1 MLEKDL
7 WMLQCKMLSILICL
21 YETLFFVVDSKY
33 GWREVCVWNKIEVL
47 KKKKMTSIL
56 IISLIRTVS
65 VR

>member
-47 KKKKMTSIL
+47 KKKK
-56 IISLIRTVS
+56 
-65 VR
+65 

>member
-47 KKKKMTSIL
+47 KKKNDFYLNYKL
-56 IISLIRTVS
+56 N
-65 VR
+65 